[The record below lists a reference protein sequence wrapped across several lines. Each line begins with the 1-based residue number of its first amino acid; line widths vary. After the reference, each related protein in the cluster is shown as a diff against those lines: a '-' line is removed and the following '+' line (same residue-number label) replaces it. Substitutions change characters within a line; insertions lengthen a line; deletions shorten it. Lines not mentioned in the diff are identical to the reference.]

1 MLLAAAGAW
10 GQANDNW
17 SSATIIDSLPFNT
30 SEPNMYQATVEGTDP
45 FPPCLPVISEPVI
58 GNNSLWYK
66 YTPVQVTEY
75 ITLTIPYQ
83 QPTAAVISVYTGNAT
98 DGFRVVSGGCATESF
113 DDNGTRIAGLRLSGG
128 TTYSIEVTSYYGSLS
143 NHDPMS
149 FSVTPSVVYHVT
161 NAADNAG
168 AVCAVDCSLRQAISA
183 SNNVPGAVVIPAGTY
198 KLTIADADQVNNEY
212 LNATGSLDALRGMG
226 IYGAG
231 MHQTIVD
238 ANNLGRALDL
248 DPADSPSSRKS
259 FAIGDLTITNG
270 HAIPTLTHAT
280 GGGGLLLASG
290 SDYFGLE
297 RVAAT
302 SNQSDV
308 YDGAGIKL
316 DSPGTIRDSLVN
328 ANVASVASASGGG
341 LSLGTPDGRSVEISG
356 STISGNSAT
365 GHGGGIDAF
374 ATLRISNSTFS
385 GNHANRNG
393 GGINL
398 YGNGSSLHMASS
410 TVVLNTAQD
419 NPFHSGDGG
428 GGLSLDGSDSN
439 SIVDSIVAYNTTAN
453 PTDPQD
459 CLKAEAASLTSS
471 YNHVATTTGDTFA
484 GLGGPCQFTGTG
496 DVANTDPGVSHI
508 LGNNGGL
515 TPTHALLAYSP
526 AQDSGDPTGC
536 KDASGTLLDY
546 DQRGAGFPRAGNGTC
561 DKGAFEFIDKIFA
574 NGFN

>member
-1 MLLAAAGAW
+1 
-10 GQANDNW
+10 
-17 SSATIIDSLPFNT
+17 
-30 SEPNMYQATVEGTDP
+30 
-45 FPPCLPVISEPVI
+45 
-58 GNNSLWYK
+58 
-66 YTPVQVTEY
+66 
-75 ITLTIPYQ
+75 
-83 QPTAAVISVYTGNAT
+83 
-98 DGFRVVSGGCATESF
+98 
-113 DDNGTRIAGLRLSGG
+113 
-128 TTYSIEVTSYYGSLS
+128 
-143 NHDPMS
+143 MS

-161 NAADNAG
+161 NTADNAG
-168 AVCAVDCSLRQAISA
+168 AVCGADCSLRQAISA
-183 SNNVPGAVVIPAGTY
+183 SNNAPGAVVIPAGTY

-212 LNATGSLDALRGMG
+212 LNATGSLDVLRGMG

-231 MHQTIVD
+231 MHETIVD

-280 GGGGLLLASG
+280 GGGGLLLESG

-308 YDGAGIKL
+308 YDGRGIKL
-316 DSPGTIRDSLVN
+316 DSPGTIRDSLVS
-328 ANVASVASASGGG
+328 ANVARSASGGG

-398 YGNGSSLHMASS
+398 YGSGSSLHMASS

-453 PTDPQD
+453 PNDPRT
-459 CLKAEAASLTSS
+459 A
-471 YNHVATTTGDTFA
+471 
-484 GLGGPCQFTGTG
+484 
-496 DVANTDPGVSHI
+496 
-508 LGNNGGL
+508 
-515 TPTHALLAYSP
+515 
-526 AQDSGDPTGC
+526 
-536 KDASGTLLDY
+536 
-546 DQRGAGFPRAGNGTC
+546 
-561 DKGAFEFIDKIFA
+561 
-574 NGFN
+574 